1 MLNIL
6 AKINS
11 LITNT
16 QRRGIITLVILLFIG
31 MILEVFGLG
40 IIIPMINILI
50 DPEMVENTVGLRSLK
65 DFFPNFSHRD
75 FVFFFLGV
83 ILLLYI
89 IKTLFQV
96 FLTYKQN
103 TFLNNVVAS
112 ISNNLYTSYLKRP
125 YKFHINSN
133 TSELTKNLQ
142 IEVNYFFSFLS
153 SLISL
158 ILELGF
164 LLAIILTLIFIE
176 PIGAISIGIFYGF
189 LSVIFYQFTKSKLS
203 NWSELREKIDLQ
215 VSKNIFEGLGG
226 IKDLL
231 ILGKIDIYIQQ
242 FSENNNLRQRLNAKM
257 GTLSQIP
264 RFYLELVSIFG
275 LLSFICI
282 LMYQGKDPQSL
293 ITVLGVFVAAI
304 FKMIPSVNKIIT
316 VSQLLKFHYPSV
328 NIIYNELKDF
338 NDNRHSI
345 ISPRNFKFKNNIQFS
360 NIDFGYSKK
369 NKILKDVNLNIK
381 KGQTIGIIGESGS
394 GKSTF
399 ADLLVGLHKPVFGKI
414 IIDGIDGLQMTQAWR
429 NKIGYVS
436 QAIYL
441 TDDSILNNIALGVP
455 ENIIDRSL
463 INKILIQVQLEKFI
477 NSLENGIKTR
487 VGERGVQLSGGQKQR
502 IGLARALYNNPQ
514 VLILD
519 EATSALDN
527 LTEKGVMDSVKN
539 LKGNITKIIIAH
551 RLSTLNHC
559 DIIYELSNKKLKK
572 IEK

>member
-6 AKINS
+6 TKINS
-11 LITNT
+11 LITNK
-16 QRRGIITLVILLFIG
+16 QRRGTIILVILLFIG

-40 IIIPMINILI
+40 ILIPMINILL
-50 DPEMVENTVGLRSLK
+50 DPEMVENTFGLRSMK

-75 FVFFFLGV
+75 FVLFFLGV

-89 IKTLFQV
+89 VKTLFQV

-103 TFLNNVVAS
+103 TFLNNVVAT
-112 ISNNLYTSYLKRP
+112 ISNNLYTSYLQRP

-142 IEVNYFFSFLS
+142 VEVNYFFSFLS

-158 ILELGF
+158 ILEIGF

-176 PIGAISIGIFYGF
+176 PIGAISIGIFYGS
-189 LSVIFYQFTKSKLS
+189 LSVIFFQFTKSKLT
-203 NWSELREKIDLQ
+203 NWSELREKFDLQ
-215 VSKNIFEGLGG
+215 ISKNIFEGLGG

-231 ILGKIDIYIQQ
+231 ILGKIHIYIQQ
-242 FSENNNLRQRLNAKM
+242 FSRNNNLRQRLNAMM

-282 LMYQGKDPQSL
+282 LIYQGKDPKSL

-338 NDNRHSI
+338 NDNIEKS
-345 ISPRNFKFKNNIQFS
+345 ISPRNFQFQNNIQFS
-360 NIDFGYSKK
+360 NVDFGYSKK
-369 NKILKDVNLNIK
+369 NKILKGVSINIK

-399 ADLLVGLHKPVFGKI
+399 ADLLVGLHKPFFGKI
-414 IIDGIDGLQMTQAWR
+414 LIDGIDGLQMTQSWR

-436 QAIYL
+436 QTIYL

-455 ENIIDRSL
+455 ENMIDRSL
-463 INKILIQVQLEKFI
+463 INKILTKVQLEKFV
-477 NSLENGIKTR
+477 NSLESGIKTR

-514 VLILD
+514 ILILD

-539 LKGNITKIIIAH
+539 LKGDITKIIIAH
-551 RLSTLNHC
+551 RLSTLDNC
-559 DIIYELSNKKLKK
+559 EVIYELSNKKLKK

>member
-6 AKINS
+6 TKINS
-11 LITNT
+11 LITNK
-16 QRRGIITLVILLFIG
+16 QRRGTIILMILLFIG
-31 MILEVFGLG
+31 MVLEVFGLG
-40 IIIPMINILI
+40 ILIPMINILL
-50 DPEMVENTVGLRSLK
+50 DPEMVENTFGLRSMK

-75 FVFFFLGV
+75 FVLFFLGV

-89 IKTLFQV
+89 VKTLFQV

-103 TFLNNVVAS
+103 TFLNNVVAT
-112 ISNNLYTSYLKRP
+112 ISNNLYTSYLQRP

-142 IEVNYFFSFLS
+142 VEVNYFFSFLS

-158 ILELGF
+158 ILEIGF
-164 LLAIILTLIFIE
+164 LLAIILTLILIE
-176 PIGAISIGIFYGF
+176 PIGAISIGIFYGS
-189 LSVIFYQFTKSKLS
+189 LSVIFFQFTKSKLT
-203 NWSELREKIDLQ
+203 NWSELREKFDLQ
-215 VSKNIFEGLGG
+215 ISKNIFEGLGG

-231 ILGKIDIYIQQ
+231 ILGKIHIYIQQ
-242 FSENNNLRQRLNAKM
+242 FSRNNNLRQRLNAKM

-282 LMYQGKDPQSL
+282 LIYQGKDPKSL

-338 NDNRHSI
+338 NDNIEKS
-345 ISPRNFKFKNNIQFS
+345 ISPRNFQFQNNIQFS
-360 NIDFGYSKK
+360 NVDFGYSKK
-369 NKILKDVNLNIK
+369 NKILKGVSINIK

-399 ADLLVGLHKPVFGKI
+399 ADLLVGLHKPFFGKI
-414 IIDGIDGLQMTQAWR
+414 LIDGIDGLQMTQSWR

-436 QAIYL
+436 QTIYL

-455 ENIIDRSL
+455 ENMIDRSL
-463 INKILIQVQLEKFI
+463 INKILTKVQLEKFV
-477 NSLENGIKTR
+477 NSLESGTKTR

-514 VLILD
+514 ILILD

-539 LKGNITKIIIAH
+539 LKGDITKIIIAH
-551 RLSTLNHC
+551 RLSTLDNC
-559 DIIYELSNKKLKK
+559 EVIYELSNKKLKK

>member
-1 MLNIL
+1 MSGTL

-11 LITNT
+11 LLTRS
-16 QRRGIITLVILLFIG
+16 QRWGLIILILLLFIG

-40 IIIPMINILI
+40 IIIPMINILL
-50 DPEMVENTVGLRSLK
+50 DPEMVENTFGLRSVKNLFPHFSHK
-65 DFFPNFSHRD
+65 DFI
-75 FVFFFLGV
+75 FFFLGI
-83 ILLLYI
+83 ILLLYV
-89 IKTLFQV
+89 IKTLYQV
-96 FLTYKQN
+96 LLTYKQN
-103 TFLNNVVAS
+103 VFINNV
-112 ISNNLYTSYLKRP
+112 ISNVSNKLYTSYLTRP

-158 ILELGF
+158 FLELGF

-189 LSVIFYQFTKSKLS
+189 LSVIFFQFTKSKLS
-203 NWSELREKIDLQ
+203 NWAELRETFDLQ

-242 FSENNNLRQRLNAKM
+242 FSKNNNLRQRLNAKM

-282 LMYQGKDPQSL
+282 LIYQGKEPTTL

-338 NDNRHSI
+338 KDNREST
-345 ISPRNFKFKNNIQFS
+345 ISPRNFNFQNNIQFS
-360 NIDFGYSKK
+360 NIDFGYSIK
-369 NKILKDVNLNIK
+369 NKILKGINLNIK
-381 KGQTIGIIGESGS
+381 KGQTLGIIGESGS

-399 ADLLVGLHKPVFGKI
+399 VDLLVGLHKPVFGQI
-414 IIDGIDGLQMTQAWR
+414 LIDGIAGLQMSQNWR

-436 QAIYL
+436 QTLYL
-441 TDDSILNNIALGVP
+441 IDDSILNNIALGVP
-455 ENIIDRSL
+455 YDMIDISF
-463 INKILIQVQLEKFI
+463 INKLLVQVQLDKFVNNLEDGI
-477 NSLENGIKTR
+477 NTR

-502 IGLARALYNNPQ
+502 IGLARALYNKPEI
-514 VLILD
+514 LILD

-527 LTEKGVMDSVKN
+527 QTEKGVMDSVNN
-539 LKGNITKIIIAH
+539 LKGSITKIIIAH
-551 RLSTLNHC
+551 RLSTLSNC
-559 DIIYELSNKKLKK
+559 DIIYELSNKKLNKV
-572 IEK
+572 EK

>member
-1 MLNIL
+1 MSDTL

-11 LITNT
+11 LLTIS
-16 QRRGIITLVILLFIG
+16 QRRGLIILILLLFIG

-40 IIIPMINILI
+40 IIIPMINILL
-50 DPEMVENTVGLRSLK
+50 DPEMVENTFGLRSVKSFFPHFSHK
-65 DFFPNFSHRD
+65 DFI
-75 FVFFFLGV
+75 FFFLGI
-83 ILLLYI
+83 ILLLYV
-89 IKTLFQV
+89 IKTLYQV
-96 FLTYKQN
+96 LLTYKQN
-103 TFLNNVVAS
+103 VFINNVISNV
-112 ISNNLYTSYLKRP
+112 SNNLYTSYLKRP

-142 IEVNYFFSFLS
+142 VEVNYFFSFLS

-158 ILELGF
+158 FLELGF

-189 LSVIFYQFTKSKLS
+189 LSVIFFQFTKSKLS
-203 NWSELREKIDLQ
+203 NWSELREKFDLQ
-215 VSKNIFEGLGG
+215 VSKTIFEGLGG

-231 ILGKIDIYIQQ
+231 ILGKIHIYIDQ
-242 FSENNNLRQRLNAKM
+242 FSRNNNLRQRLNAKM

-282 LMYQGKDPQSL
+282 LIYQGKDPKTL

-328 NIIYNELKDF
+328 EIIHNELKDF
-338 NDNRHSI
+338 KDTREST
-345 ISPRNFKFKNNIQFS
+345 ISPRNFKFQKNIQFS
-360 NIDFGYSKK
+360 NIDFGFNIK
-369 NKILKDVNLNIK
+369 NKILKGVNINIK

-399 ADLLVGLHKPVFGKI
+399 VDLLVGLHKPVFGKI
-414 IIDGIDGLQMTQAWR
+414 LIDGIEGLQMTQTWR

-455 ENIIDRSL
+455 ENMIDRSL
-463 INKILIQVQLEKFI
+463 INKILIQVQLEKFV

-502 IGLARALYNNPQ
+502 IGLARALYNKPQ

-527 LTEKGVMDSVKN
+527 LTEKAVMDSVKN
-539 LKGNITKIIIAH
+539 LKGDITKIIIAH
-551 RLSTLNHC
+551 RLSTLDDCN
-559 DIIYELSNKKLKK
+559 IIYELLNKQLKK
-572 IEK
+572 IDI

>member
-1 MLNIL
+1 MFNIL
-6 AKINS
+6 GKINS
-11 LITNT
+11 LITSR
-16 QRRGIITLVILLFIG
+16 QRRGILILLVLLFIG

-40 IIIPMINILI
+40 IILPMINILL
-50 DPEMVENTVGLRSLK
+50 DPEMVNNTFGLRSVK
-65 DFFPNFSHRD
+65 SFFPRFSHQD
-75 FVFFFLGV
+75 FIFFFLGI
-83 ILLLYI
+83 ILLLYV
-89 IKTLFQV
+89 IKTLYQV
-96 FLTYKQN
+96 LLTYKQN
-103 TFLNNVVAS
+103 VFINNVIS
-112 ISNNLYTSYLKRP
+112 NISNNLYTSYLNRP

-158 ILELGF
+158 FLELGF

-189 LSVIFYQFTKSKLS
+189 LSVIFFQFTKSKLS
-203 NWSELREKIDLQ
+203 NWAELRETFDLQ

-242 FSENNNLRQRLNAKM
+242 FSKNNNLRQRLNAKM

-282 LMYQGKDPQSL
+282 LIYQGKEPTTL

-338 NDNRHSI
+338 KDNREST
-345 ISPRNFKFKNNIQFS
+345 ISPRNFNFQNNIQFS
-360 NIDFGYSKK
+360 NIDFGYSIK
-369 NKILKDVNLNIK
+369 NKILKGLNLNIK
-381 KGQTIGIIGESGS
+381 KGQTLGIIGESGS

-399 ADLLVGLHKPVFGKI
+399 VDLLVGLHKPVFGQI
-414 IIDGIDGLQMTQAWR
+414 LIDGIAGLQMSQTWR

-436 QAIYL
+436 QTLYL
-441 TDDSILNNIALGVP
+441 IDDSILNNIALGVP
-455 ENIIDRSL
+455 YDMIDISF
-463 INKILIQVQLEKFI
+463 INKLLVQVQLEKFV
-477 NSLENGIKTR
+477 NSLENGINTR

-502 IGLARALYNNPQ
+502 IGLARALYNKPEI
-514 VLILD
+514 LILD

-527 LTEKGVMDSVKN
+527 QTEKGVMDSVNK
-539 LKGNITKIIIAH
+539 LKGGITKIIIAH
-551 RLSTLNHC
+551 RLSTLSNC
-559 DIIYELSNKKLKK
+559 DIIYELSNKKLNKV
-572 IEK
+572 EK

>member
-1 MLNIL
+1 MSDTLV
-6 AKINS
+6 KINS
-11 LITNT
+11 LITNR
-16 QRRGIITLVILLFIG
+16 QRRGLVILVLLLFVG

-40 IIIPMINILI
+40 IIIPMINILL

-65 DFFPNFSHRD
+65 NFFPHFSHRD

-83 ILLLYI
+83 ILILYV
-89 IKTLFQV
+89 IKTLYQV
-96 FLTYKQN
+96 LLTYKQN
-103 TFLNNVVAS
+103 VFLNNVIAN

-125 YKFHINSN
+125 YKFHLNSN

-142 IEVNYFFSFLS
+142 VEVNYFFSFLS

-158 ILELGF
+158 FLELGF
-164 LLAIILTLIFIE
+164 LFAIILLLIIIE

-189 LSVIFYQFTKSKLS
+189 LSVIFFQFTKSKLS
-203 NWSELREKIDLQ
+203 KWSELRENFDLQ

-231 ILGKIDIYIQQ
+231 ILGKTHIYIEQ
-242 FSENNNLRQRLNAKM
+242 FSRNNNLRQRLNARM

-264 RFYLELVSIFG
+264 RFYLELVSILG
-275 LLSFICI
+275 LLSFISI
-282 LMYQGKDPQSL
+282 LLYQGKEATSL

-316 VSQLLKFHYPSV
+316 VSQLLKFYYPSV

-338 NDNRHSI
+338 KDNKDST
-345 ISPRNFKFKNNIQFS
+345 ISPRNFKFQNSIQFS
-360 NIDFGYSKK
+360 NVHFGYNQK
-369 NKILKDVNLNIK
+369 NKVLKGLNLNIK
-381 KGQTIGIIGESGS
+381 SGQTIGIIGESGS

-399 ADLLVGLHKPVFGKI
+399 VDLLVGLHKPISGNI
-414 IIDGIDGLQMTQAWR
+414 LIDGIDGLQMTQTWR

-436 QAIYL
+436 QTIYL

-455 ENIIDRSL
+455 DNMIDLSL
-463 INKILIQVQLEKFI
+463 INKILAQVQLEKFV
-477 NSLENGIKTR
+477 NSLEKGINTR

-502 IGLARALYNNPQ
+502 IGLARALYNKPE

-539 LKGNITKIIIAH
+539 LKVDITKIIIAH
-551 RLSTLNHC
+551 RLSTLNDC
-559 DIIYELSNKKLKK
+559 DIIYELLNKQLKK
-572 IEK
+572 INI

>member
-1 MLNIL
+1 MSDTLV
-6 AKINS
+6 KINS
-11 LITNT
+11 LITNR
-16 QRRGIITLVILLFIG
+16 QRRGLVILVLLLFVG

-40 IIIPMINILI
+40 IIIPMINILL

-65 DFFPNFSHRD
+65 NFFPHFSHRD

-83 ILLLYI
+83 ILILYV
-89 IKTLFQV
+89 IKTLYQV
-96 FLTYKQN
+96 LLTYKQN
-103 TFLNNVVAS
+103 VFLNNVIAN

-125 YKFHINSN
+125 YKFHLNSN

-142 IEVNYFFSFLS
+142 VEVNYFFSFLS

-158 ILELGF
+158 FLESGF
-164 LLAIILTLIFIE
+164 LFAIILLLIIIE

-189 LSVIFYQFTKSKLS
+189 LSVIFFQFTKSKLS
-203 NWSELREKIDLQ
+203 KWSELRENFDLQ

-231 ILGKIDIYIQQ
+231 ILGKTHIYIEQ
-242 FSENNNLRQRLNAKM
+242 FSRNNNLRQRLNARM

-264 RFYLELVSIFG
+264 RFYLELVSILG
-275 LLSFICI
+275 LLSFISI
-282 LMYQGKDPQSL
+282 LLYQGKEATSL

-316 VSQLLKFHYPSV
+316 VSQLLKFYYPSV

-338 NDNRHSI
+338 KDNKDST
-345 ISPRNFKFKNNIQFS
+345 ISPRNFKFQNSIQFS
-360 NIDFGYSKK
+360 NVHFGYNQK
-369 NKILKDVNLNIK
+369 NKVLKGLNLNIK
-381 KGQTIGIIGESGS
+381 PGQTIGIIGESGS

-399 ADLLVGLHKPVFGKI
+399 VDLLVGLHKPVSGNIF
-414 IIDGIDGLQMTQAWR
+414 IDGIDGLQMTQTWR

-436 QAIYL
+436 QTIYL

-455 ENIIDRSL
+455 DNMIDLSL
-463 INKILIQVQLEKFI
+463 INKILAQVQLEKFV
-477 NSLENGIKTR
+477 NSLEKGINTR

-502 IGLARALYNNPQ
+502 IGLARALYNKPE

-527 LTEKGVMDSVKN
+527 LTEKAVMDSVKN
-539 LKGNITKIIIAH
+539 LKGDITKIIIAH
-551 RLSTLNHC
+551 RLSTLNDC
-559 DIIYELSNKKLKK
+559 DIIYELLNKQLKK
-572 IEK
+572 INI

>member
-6 AKINS
+6 TKINS
-11 LITNT
+11 LITNK
-16 QRRGIITLVILLFIG
+16 QRRGTIILMILLFIG

-40 IIIPMINILI
+40 ILIPMINILL
-50 DPEMVENTVGLRSLK
+50 DPEMVENTFGLRSMK

-75 FVFFFLGV
+75 FVLFFLGV

-89 IKTLFQV
+89 VKTLFQI

-103 TFLNNVVAS
+103 TFLNNVVAT
-112 ISNNLYTSYLKRP
+112 ISNNLYTSYLQRP

-142 IEVNYFFSFLS
+142 VEVNYFFSFLS

-158 ILELGF
+158 ILEIGF
-164 LLAIILTLIFIE
+164 LLAIILTLILIE
-176 PIGAISIGIFYGF
+176 PIGAISIGIFYGS
-189 LSVIFYQFTKSKLS
+189 LSVIFFQFTKSKLT
-203 NWSELREKIDLQ
+203 NWSELREKFDLQ
-215 VSKNIFEGLGG
+215 ISKNIFEGLGG

-231 ILGKIDIYIQQ
+231 ILGKIHIYIQQ
-242 FSENNNLRQRLNAKM
+242 FSRNNNLRQRLNAKM

-282 LMYQGKDPQSL
+282 LIYQGKDPKSL

-338 NDNRHSI
+338 NDNIEKS
-345 ISPRNFKFKNNIQFS
+345 ISPRNFQFQNNIQFS
-360 NIDFGYSKK
+360 NVDFGYSKK
-369 NKILKDVNLNIK
+369 NKILKGVSINIK

-399 ADLLVGLHKPVFGKI
+399 ADLLVGLHKPFFGKI
-414 IIDGIDGLQMTQAWR
+414 LIDGIDGLQMTQSWR

-436 QAIYL
+436 QTIYL

-455 ENIIDRSL
+455 ENMIDRSL
-463 INKILIQVQLEKFI
+463 INKILTKVQLEKFV
-477 NSLENGIKTR
+477 NSLESGTKTR

-514 VLILD
+514 ILILD

-539 LKGNITKIIIAH
+539 LKGDITKIIIAH
-551 RLSTLNHC
+551 RLSTLDNC
-559 DIIYELSNKKLKK
+559 EVIYELSNKKLKK